1 MGRVV
6 TRINDNLISLSDNL
20 RIKFITIVLNCS
32 DPWESSDHTLK
43 VINRVL
49 RYRIRL
55 EYVTDSTKN
64 VSMSGIELGAY
75 ELLRLEELIP
85 NLFLSSWFKNCFT
98 RKEEGGFKLKKK
110 EEFNIV
116 SQSGDIIGFV
126 SAVNS
131 EGERGVII
139 QTNAF
144 KGFVN
149 EYKLYELL
157 FFVKKFDPYTYAN
170 ITALGIKILYPMI
183 QQNNKSGSFF
193 KQEPK
198 PVTEP
203 TPVNKRGRM
212 IGERGGGNII

>member
-1 MGRVV
+1 
-6 TRINDNLISLSDNL
+6 
-20 RIKFITIVLNCS
+20 
-32 DPWESSDHTLK
+32 
-43 VINRVL
+43 
-49 RYRIRL
+49 
-55 EYVTDSTKN
+55 
-64 VSMSGIELGAY
+64 MSGIELGAY

-98 RKEEGGFKLKKK
+98 RKEEGGFKLKKR

-198 PVTEP
+198 PVPEP